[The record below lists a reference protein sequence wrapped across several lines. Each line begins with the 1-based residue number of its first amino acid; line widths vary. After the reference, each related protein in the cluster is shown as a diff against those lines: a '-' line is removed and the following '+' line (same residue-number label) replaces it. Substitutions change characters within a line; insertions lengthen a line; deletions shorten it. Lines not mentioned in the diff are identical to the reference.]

1 MKEQALKKFPVLN
14 TDEEAEEFVANAD
27 LSEYDFSGFKPVR
40 FEFTPKREKI
50 SLELPEKLLE
60 AVKTRA
66 SEKNISYAQFIE
78 QALEQAVL

>member
-1 MKEQALKKFPVLN
+1 MKTYKPWPELK
-14 TDEEAEEFVANAD
+14 TDEEAEEFVANSD
-27 LSEYDFSGFKPVR
+27 LTEYDWSGLKKVK
-40 FEFTPKREKI
+40 FEFRPKREKI

-78 QALEQAVL
+78 QALEQAVS